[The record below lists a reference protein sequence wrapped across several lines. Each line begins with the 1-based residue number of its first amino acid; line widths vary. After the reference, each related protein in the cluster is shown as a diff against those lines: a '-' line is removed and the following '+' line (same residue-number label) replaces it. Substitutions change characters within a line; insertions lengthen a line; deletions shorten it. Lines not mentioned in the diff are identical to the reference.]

1 MFREQVPGALGRH
14 QRRTTRVTQQVQSVV
29 REMAERASV
38 RLLSAMAFRLSR
50 RTAIR
55 ALLGI
60 PLPNRPVPKVLGVDD
75 FALRRGQRYASVLI
89 DAATHE
95 WIDVLPDR
103 KLDSSRAWS
112 YEHPGVEIIVRDGS
126 TA

>member
-1 MFREQVPGALGRH
+1 MPGVLGRH

-29 REMAERASV
+29 REMAGRASV

-50 RTAIR
+50 HTAIR

-75 FALRRGQRYASVLI
+75 FALRRGQRYSSV
-89 DAATHE
+89 
-95 WIDVLPDR
+95 R
-103 KLDSSRAWS
+103 K
-112 YEHPGVEIIVRDGS
+112 PGVQRK
-126 TA
+126 

>member
-1 MFREQVPGALGRH
+1 M
-14 QRRTTRVTQQVQSVV
+14 
-29 REMAERASV
+29 
-38 RLLSAMAFRLSR
+38 
-50 RTAIR
+50 
-55 ALLGI
+55 
-60 PLPNRPVPKVLGVDD
+60 
-75 FALRRGQRYASVLI
+75 I